1 MIISKKCNLIL
12 SSLFDYD
19 ISKCSYSILESIGWN
34 INNINRDNKKIRNI
48 EIGLLM
54 RDNPKLSEFLLSQ
67 TEKIIDN
74 YISLNK
80 IGNDDIIIRAK
91 DGFISKKPLT
101 ITDNTLKL
109 ESRGIV
115 SKLIINQER
124 NKYLAIYSNG
134 QVVVKGINKT
144 LDTSFF
150 DLFKN
155 LEFGSKKNLMI
166 GLENIRKIILDS
178 DNVKWFIRKDQDEIY
193 IPILNQGFV
202 KLNSS
207 LISLIDTDE
216 IDKIFVWEEFIWPF
230 IKSILIHY
238 YA

>member
-207 LISLIDTDE
+207 LISLIDIDE
-216 IDKIFVWEEFIWPF
+216 VDKIFVWEEFIWPF